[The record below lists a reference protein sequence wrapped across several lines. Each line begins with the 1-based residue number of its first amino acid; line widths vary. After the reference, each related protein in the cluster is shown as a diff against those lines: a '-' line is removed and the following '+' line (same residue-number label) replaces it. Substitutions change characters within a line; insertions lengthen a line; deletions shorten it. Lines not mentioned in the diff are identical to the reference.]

1 MRKAR
6 IAGVMPLSK
15 PVGTAWGRHVE
26 ELALNSN
33 LNHRGH
39 ITEKK

>member
-1 MRKAR
+1 M
-6 IAGVMPLSK
+6 
-15 PVGTAWGRHVE
+15 GTAWGRHVE

-39 ITEKK
+39 ITEKVIEPMCTDAGR